1 MHFCAN
7 PSLGHSHNHVLMQVR
22 AQLQGWP
29 EKVHGYLYPFITI
42 AAGIVLGIVLY
53 GWSVWRVI

>member
-1 MHFCAN
+1 
-7 PSLGHSHNHVLMQVR
+7 MQVR

-42 AAGIVLGIVLY
+42 ATGNFLGIALY
-53 GWSVWRVI
+53 GWSVWRTL